1 MAEQVEIEVG
11 EQAVEV
17 GVEVE
22 QEGMHEAQDK
32 AGDKDKA
39 IEVDGVQ
46 SVAVAVAVAVEV
58 VRLRLRKVVKGQCL
72 RQGLRRR
79 QHQRPQRNRVATG
92 MKWRN

>member
-46 SVAVAVAVAVEV
+46 SVAVAVEV
-58 VRLRLRKVVKGQCL
+58 VRLRLRKVVKGQRL